1 MSEMEQRD
9 IRIRPITVAE
19 YHRML
24 EVGILYD
31 REPVELLDGQLIA
44 MPPEGPPHVG
54 AVMALTES
62 FVQRFAGRAMLR
74 PGNPV
79 TLDDTSEPQPDIVLV
94 HRRDDWYKSEHPGP
108 ADVFLVVEVS
118 KTSLAYDR
126 GRKLRAYARNGI
138 PELWIVDLVERCALV
153 YRGGQLVARH
163 PRGAGARLSAEL
175 VPEVSVEVDEVFRAA
190 RVEPQQAD
198 AGG

>member
-1 MSEMEQRD
+1 MSEMEQRNVP
-9 IRIRPITVAE
+9 IRPITVAE

-44 MPPEGPPHVG
+44 MPPEGPPHVST
-54 AVMALTES
+54 VMALTEL

-79 TLDDTSEPQPDIVLV
+79 ELDDTSEPQPDVTLV
-94 HRRDDWYKSEHPGP
+94 HRHDDWYKSGHPGP

-118 KTSLAYDR
+118 MSSLAYDR
-126 GRKLRAYARNGI
+126 GQKLRAYARNGI
-138 PELWIVDLVERCALV
+138 PELWIVDLVH
-153 YRGGQLVARH
+153 GH
-163 PRGAGARLSAEL
+163 
-175 VPEVSVEVDEVFRAA
+175 VEVHAEPHDLGFASSTVVERDGTIAPRAF
-190 RVEPQQAD
+190 PDD
-198 AGG
+198 AIDVASFLP

>member
-9 IRIRPITVAE
+9 VRIRPITVAE

-44 MPPEGPPHVG
+44 MPPEGPPHVS
-54 AVMALTES
+54 AVMALNEL

-79 TLDDTSEPQPDIVLV
+79 TLDDTSEPQPDFTLV
-94 HRRDDWYKSEHPGP
+94 HRHDDWYKSGHPGP

-118 KTSLAYDR
+118 MSSLAYDR

-138 PELWIVDLVERCALV
+138 PELWIVDLVHGR
-153 YRGGQLVARH
+153 
-163 PRGAGARLSAEL
+163 
-175 VPEVSVEVDEVFRAA
+175 VEVHAEPHDLGFGSSIIVGRDGTIAPRAFPHDA
-190 RVEPQQAD
+190 IAVAD
-198 AGG
+198 FLP